1 MKSTTK
7 STTSMQSKQKSKIEQ
22 MQSFYNWL
30 TKIQSVHLNDNN
42 SIMNACERV
51 TQSQNFFICI
61 SKQTKFL

>member
-1 MKSTTK
+1 MKSTT
-7 STTSMQSKQKSKIEQ
+7 STQSKQKSKIEQ
-22 MQSFYNWL
+22 MERFYNWL

-51 TQSQNFFICI
+51 TQNQNFFICV